1 MNEVLFT
8 KEMQEIKK
16 LLQDQNKI
24 HQQQLIAQKQ
34 NNDLLIQLIE
44 ALADEGVI
52 DEEERPI
59 TYLNSRD

>member
-1 MNEVLFT
+1 MSEVLFI

-44 ALADEGVI
+44 ALADEGMI
-52 DEEERPI
+52 DEEEQPI
-59 TYLNSRD
+59 TYLNSRA